1 MTETQY
7 PVPDGLTAAGLVGRT
22 PGERVMGTETEFGII
37 APGSELT
44 PTQLSAAVVTAMG
57 EALEELGSASAA
69 APGDY
74 LHERPLDDA
83 RGFSVRRADA
93 HESQLTHEGTSV
105 AAGASVAGDC
115 AGAGTGAAGAGA
127 SGGRILMNS
136 VLGNG
141 ARFYVDH
148 AHPEYSSP
156 ETTNSYDA
164 AVWDQAGDR
173 LASAAAR
180 YASERIGHE
189 VILHKNNVDGKGA
202 SYGTHENYLTPRALP
217 FDALV
222 AGLLPFF
229 ASRHIVCG
237 SGRVGLGQFGEQ
249 PGFQISQRADYFEQR
264 VGLETT
270 LRRPLV
276 NTRDEPH
283 GQSDRFRRLHVIVGD
298 ANCWGVS
305 TQVRLGA
312 TNWVLRLIEAGRAPV
327 IELADPVAA
336 VKVFSHDPSLRAT
349 VTTVDGR
356 SLSGLDVQEIF
367 LEAAEKYAGENWAAE
382 QAASDAVS
390 SGAERGVLVLW
401 RRIVDALRAD
411 DPVADRLVEWRGK
424 YSLLRAYAARAGLDA
439 ADPDTWDA
447 DQLKLIDLQWS
458 DLRAGKGLAWAL
470 ERAGKAET
478 VLAEADI
485 QAALTTPPATTRAW
499 ARGQAVTTFGTQL
512 TSASWDS
519 LTFDVDGR
527 IERIDMPVPWAAT
540 NHEVSTA
547 SLGEFCTGIEQST
560 HAHEPSPSDPHTL

>member
-69 APGDY
+69 APWDY

-237 SGRVGLGQFGEQ
+237 SGLVGLGQFGEQ

-336 VKVFSHDPSLRAT
+336 IKAFSHDPSLSAT
-349 VTTVDGR
+349 VATVDGR
-356 SLSGLDVQEIF
+356 SLSGLDIQEMF
-367 LEAAEKYAGENWAAE
+367 LEAAEDWAAE
-382 QAASDAVS
+382 DRARAEQSEDVHVAPERDA
-390 SGAERGVLVLW
+390 LVLW

-439 ADPDTWDA
+439 ADPATWDA

-499 ARGQAVTTFGTQL
+499 ARGQAVTTFATQL

-540 NHEVSTA
+540 EREVSTA
-547 SLGEFCTGIEQST
+547 SLAEFCDSIEQST
-560 HAHEPSPSDPHTL
+560 HAHAPTASDPHAL

>member
-1 MTETQY
+1 MREAQH
-7 PVPDGLTAAGLVGRT
+7 PVPEGLTATGLVGRT
-22 PGERVMGTETEFGII
+22 PGERVMGTETEYGII

-57 EALEELGSASAA
+57 EALEELDSASAA
-69 APGDY
+69 APWDY

-83 RGFSVRRADA
+83 RGFSMRRADA

-105 AAGASVAGDC
+105 AAGASAAGDC
-115 AGAGTGAAGAGA
+115 AGAGTGAAGARSA
-127 SGGRILMNS
+127 SGRILMNS

-312 TNWVLRLIEAGRAPV
+312 TNWVLRLIEAGRARV

-336 VKVFSHDPSLRAT
+336 IKAFSHDPSLSAT
-349 VTTVDGR
+349 VATVDGR
-356 SLSGLDVQEIF
+356 SLSGLDIQEMF
-367 LEAAEKYAGENWAAE
+367 LEAAEDWAAE
-382 QAASDAVS
+382 DRARAEQSEDVHVAPERDA
-390 SGAERGVLVLW
+390 LVLW

-439 ADPDTWDA
+439 ADPATWDA

-499 ARGQAVTTFGTQL
+499 ARGQAVSTFGTQL

-540 NHEVSTA
+540 EREVSTA
-547 SLGEFCTGIEQST
+547 SLAEFCDSIEQST
-560 HAHEPSPSDPHTL
+560 HAHAPTASDPHAL

>member
-7 PVPDGLTAAGLVGRT
+7 PVPDGLTAAGLVGRN
-22 PGERVMGTETEFGII
+22 PGERVMGTETEYGII

-57 EALEELGSASAA
+57 QALEELGSASAA
-69 APGDY
+69 APWDY

-83 RGFSVRRADA
+83 RGFSMRRADA

-105 AAGASVAGDC
+105 AAG
-115 AGAGTGAAGAGA
+115 TGVAGAGA
-127 SGGRILMNS
+127 AGGRILMNS

-164 AVWDQAGDR
+164 ALWDQAGDR

-312 TNWVLRLIEAGRAPV
+312 TNWVLRLIEAGHAPR

-336 VKVFSHDPSLRAT
+336 VKAFSHDPSLRAT
-349 VTTVDGR
+349 VSTVDGR
-356 SLSGLDVQEIF
+356 SLTGLDIQEIF
-367 LEAAEKYAGENWAAE
+367 LEAAEKYAAENWATE
-382 QAASDAVS
+382 QAAPDAVS
-390 SGAERGVLVLW
+390 SNADRDALVLW
-401 RRIVDALRAD
+401 RRIIDALRAD

-424 YSLLRAYAARAGLDA
+424 HALLRAYAARAGLDA
-439 ADPDTWDA
+439 ADPATWDA

-499 ARGQAVTTFGTQL
+499 ARGQAVTTFATQL

-540 NHEVSTA
+540 EHEVSTA
-547 SLGEFCTGIEQST
+547 SLAEFCESIDASEHT
-560 HAHEPSPSDPHTL
+560 HAPTASDPHTL

>member
-22 PGERVMGTETEFGII
+22 LGERVMGTETEYGII

-69 APGDY
+69 APWDY

-93 HESQLTHEGTSV
+93 HESQLTHEGRSV
-105 AAGASVAGDC
+105 AAGASGAAGA
-115 AGAGTGAAGAGA
+115 AGAGTGVAGAGA
-127 SGGRILMNS
+127 AGGRILMNS

-156 ETTNSYDA
+156 ETTHSYDA

-283 GQSDRFRRLHVIVGD
+283 AQQQRFRRLHVIVGD

-312 TNWVLRLIEAGRAPV
+312 TNWVLRLIEAGRVPR

-349 VTTVDGR
+349 VTTADGR
-356 SLSGLDVQEIF
+356 SLSGLDIQEMF
-367 LEAAEKYAGENWAAE
+367 LESAEKYAAENWAAE

-390 SGAERGVLVLW
+390 SGAERGVLILW

-439 ADPDTWDA
+439 ADPATWDA

-527 IERIDMPVPWAAT
+527 IERTDMPVPWAAT
-540 NHEVSTA
+540 KHEVSTL

>member
-1 MTETQY
+1 MRETQH
-7 PVPDGLTAAGLVGRT
+7 PVPEGLTATGLVGRT
-22 PGERVMGTETEFGII
+22 PGERVMGTETEYGII

-69 APGDY
+69 APWDY

-83 RGFSVRRADA
+83 RGFSMRRADA

-105 AAGASVAGDC
+105 AAGASVASSHSS
-115 AGAGTGAAGAGA
+115 AGPGAAGARSA
-127 SGGRILMNS
+127 SGRILMNS

-156 ETTNSYDA
+156 ETTHSYDA

-173 LASAAAR
+173 LASAAAG

-283 GQSDRFRRLHVIVGD
+283 AQQHRFRRLHVIVGD
-298 ANCWGVS
+298 ANCWGIS

-312 TNWVLRLIEAGRAPV
+312 TNWVLRLIEAGHAPR

-336 VKVFSHDPSLRAT
+336 VKAFSHDPSLRAT
-349 VTTVDGR
+349 VSTVDGR
-356 SLSGLDVQEIF
+356 SLTGLDIQEMF
-367 LEAAEKYAGENWAAE
+367 LEAAEDWAAE
-382 QAASDAVS
+382 DWARAEQSEDVHVAP
-390 SGAERGVLVLW
+390 ERGALVLW

-424 YSLLRAYAARAGLDA
+424 YSLLRAYAARGGLDA
-439 ADPDTWDA
+439 ADPATWDA

-478 VLAEADI
+478 VLADADI
-485 QAALTTPPATTRAW
+485 EAARTTPPATTRAW
-499 ARGQAVTTFGTQL
+499 ARGQAVSTFGSQL

-527 IERIDMPVPWAAT
+527 IERIDMSVPWAAT
-540 NHEVSTA
+540 KHEVSTA
-547 SLGEFCTGIEQST
+547 SLAEFCESIEAAEHT
-560 HAHEPSPSDPHTL
+560 HATTANDPHTL

>member
-1 MTETQY
+1 MRETQH
-7 PVPDGLTAAGLVGRT
+7 PVPEGLTVAGLVGRA
-22 PGERVMGTETEFGII
+22 PGERVMGTETEYGII

-57 EALEELGSASAA
+57 QALEELGSASAA
-69 APGDY
+69 APWDY

-83 RGFSVRRADA
+83 RGFSMRRADA
-93 HESQLTHEGTSV
+93 HESQLTYEGTSV
-105 AAGASVAGDC
+105 AAG
-115 AGAGTGAAGAGA
+115 TGVAGAGA
-127 SGGRILMNS
+127 AGGRILMNS

-164 AVWDQAGDR
+164 ALWDQAGDR

-312 TNWVLRLIEAGRAPV
+312 TNWVLRLIEAGSAPGV
-327 IELADPVAA
+327 ELADPVAA
-336 VKVFSHDPSLRAT
+336 VKAFSHDPSLRAT

-356 SLSGLDVQEIF
+356 SLTGLDIQEIF
-367 LEAAEKYAGENWAAE
+367 LEAAEKYAAENWATE
-382 QAASDAVS
+382 QAAPDAVS
-390 SGAERGVLVLW
+390 SNADRDALVLW
-401 RRIVDALRAD
+401 RRIIDALRAD
-411 DPVADRLVEWRGK
+411 DPVADRLVEWHGK

-439 ADPDTWDA
+439 ADPATWDA

-499 ARGQAVTTFGTQL
+499 ARGQAVTTFATQL

-540 NHEVSTA
+540 EHEVSTA
-547 SLGEFCTGIEQST
+547 SLAEFCESIDASEHT
-560 HAHEPSPSDPHTL
+560 HAPTASDPHTL

>member
-69 APGDY
+69 APWDY

-93 HESQLTHEGTSV
+93 HESQLTHEGRSV
-105 AAGASVAGDC
+105 AAGASGAGGA

-336 VKVFSHDPSLRAT
+336 IKAFSHDPSLSAT
-349 VTTVDGR
+349 VATVDGR
-356 SLSGLDVQEIF
+356 SLSGLDIQEMF
-367 LEAAEKYAGENWAAE
+367 LEAAEDWAAE
-382 QAASDAVS
+382 DRARAEQSEDVHVAPERDA
-390 SGAERGVLVLW
+390 LVLW

-439 ADPDTWDA
+439 ADPATWDA

-499 ARGQAVTTFGTQL
+499 ARGQAVSTFGTQL

-540 NHEVSTA
+540 EREVSNA
-547 SLGEFCTGIEQST
+547 SLAEFCDSIEQST
-560 HAHEPSPSDPHTL
+560 HAHAPTASDPHAL

>member
-1 MTETQY
+1 MRETQH
-7 PVPDGLTAAGLVGRT
+7 PVPEGLTVAGLVGRA
-22 PGERVMGTETEFGII
+22 PGERVMGTETEYGII

-57 EALEELGSASAA
+57 QALEELGSASAA
-69 APGDY
+69 APWDY

-83 RGFSVRRADA
+83 RGFSMRRADA

-105 AAGASVAGDC
+105 AAG
-115 AGAGTGAAGAGA
+115 TGVAGAGA
-127 SGGRILMNS
+127 AGGRILMNS

-164 AVWDQAGDR
+164 ALWDQAGDR

-312 TNWVLRLIEAGRAPV
+312 TNWVLRLIEAGSAPGV
-327 IELADPVAA
+327 ELADPVAA
-336 VKVFSHDPSLRAT
+336 VKAFSHDPSLRAT

-356 SLSGLDVQEIF
+356 SLTGLDIQEIF
-367 LEAAEKYAGENWAAE
+367 LEAAEKYAAENWATE
-382 QAASDAVS
+382 QAAPDAVS
-390 SGAERGVLVLW
+390 SNADRDALVLW
-401 RRIVDALRAD
+401 RRIIDALRAD
-411 DPVADRLVEWRGK
+411 DPVADRLVEWHGK

-439 ADPDTWDA
+439 ADPATWDA

-499 ARGQAVTTFGTQL
+499 ARGQAVTTFATQL

-540 NHEVSTA
+540 EHEVSTA
-547 SLGEFCTGIEQST
+547 SLGEFCDSIDASEHT
-560 HAHEPSPSDPHTL
+560 HAPTASDPHTL

>member
-1 MTETQY
+1 MRETQH
-7 PVPDGLTAAGLVGRT
+7 PVPEGLTVAGLVGRA
-22 PGERVMGTETEFGII
+22 PGERVMGTETEYGII

-57 EALEELGSASAA
+57 QALEELGSASAA
-69 APGDY
+69 APWDY

-83 RGFSVRRADA
+83 RGFSMRRADA

-105 AAGASVAGDC
+105 AAG
-115 AGAGTGAAGAGA
+115 TGVAGAGA
-127 SGGRILMNS
+127 AGGRILMNS

-164 AVWDQAGDR
+164 ALWDQAGDR

-312 TNWVLRLIEAGRAPV
+312 TNWVLRLIEAGSAPGV
-327 IELADPVAA
+327 ELADPVAA
-336 VKVFSHDPSLRAT
+336 VKAFSHDPSLRAT
-349 VTTVDGR
+349 VTRFDGR
-356 SLSGLDVQEIF
+356 SLTGLDIKEIF
-367 LEAAEKYAGENWAAE
+367 LEAAEKYAAENWATE
-382 QAASDAVS
+382 QAAPDAVS
-390 SGAERGVLVLW
+390 SNADRDALVLW
-401 RRIVDALRAD
+401 RRIIDALRAD
-411 DPVADRLVEWRGK
+411 DPVADRLVEWHGK

-439 ADPDTWDA
+439 ADPATWDA

-499 ARGQAVTTFGTQL
+499 ARGQAVTTFATQL

-540 NHEVSTA
+540 EHEVSTA
-547 SLGEFCTGIEQST
+547 SLAEFCESIDASEHT
-560 HAHEPSPSDPHTL
+560 HAPTASDPHTL

>member
-1 MTETQY
+1 MRETQH
-7 PVPDGLTAAGLVGRT
+7 PVPEGLTVAGLVGRA
-22 PGERVMGTETEFGII
+22 PGERVMGTETEYGII

-57 EALEELGSASAA
+57 QALEELGSASAA
-69 APGDY
+69 APWDY

-83 RGFSVRRADA
+83 RGFSMRRADA

-105 AAGASVAGDC
+105 AAG
-115 AGAGTGAAGAGA
+115 TGVAGAGA
-127 SGGRILMNS
+127 AGGRILMNS

-164 AVWDQAGDR
+164 ALWDQAGDR

-312 TNWVLRLIEAGRAPV
+312 TNWVLRLIEAGSAPGV
-327 IELADPVAA
+327 ELADPVAA
-336 VKVFSHDPSLRAT
+336 VKAFSHDPSLRAT

-356 SLSGLDVQEIF
+356 SLTGLDIQEIF
-367 LEAAEKYAGENWAAE
+367 LEAAEKYAAENWATE
-382 QAASDAVS
+382 QAAPDAVS
-390 SGAERGVLVLW
+390 SNADRDALVLW

-439 ADPDTWDA
+439 ADPATWDA

-470 ERAGKAET
+470 ERTGKAET

-499 ARGQAVTTFGTQL
+499 ARGQAVSTFGTQL

-540 NHEVSTA
+540 EREVSTA
-547 SLGEFCTGIEQST
+547 SLAEFCDSIEQST
-560 HAHEPSPSDPHTL
+560 HAHAPTASDPHAL

>member
-1 MTETQY
+1 MREAQH
-7 PVPDGLTAAGLVGRT
+7 PVPEGLTATGLVGRT
-22 PGERVMGTETEFGII
+22 PGERVMGTETEYGII

-57 EALEELGSASAA
+57 EALEELDSASAA
-69 APGDY
+69 APWDY

-83 RGFSVRRADA
+83 RGFSMRRADA

-105 AAGASVAGDC
+105 AAGASAAGDC
-115 AGAGTGAAGAGA
+115 AGAGTGAAGARSA
-127 SGGRILMNS
+127 SGRILMNS

-283 GQSDRFRRLHVIVGD
+283 AQQHRFRRLHVIVGD

-305 TQVRLGA
+305 THVRLGA
-312 TNWVLRLIEAGRAPV
+312 TNWVLRLIEAGHAPR
-327 IELADPVAA
+327 IGLADPVAA
-336 VKVFSHDPSLRAT
+336 VKAFSHDPSLRAT
-349 VTTVDGR
+349 VSTVDGR
-356 SLSGLDVQEIF
+356 SLSGLDIQEMF
-367 LEAAEKYAGENWAAE
+367 LEAAERYAGENWAAE
-382 QAASDAVS
+382 EAASDAVS
-390 SGAERGVLVLW
+390 SGAERGALVLW
-401 RRIVDALRAD
+401 RRIVDTLRAD

-439 ADPDTWDA
+439 ADPATWDA

-478 VLAEADI
+478 VLAGADI

-499 ARGQAVTTFGTQL
+499 ARGQAVTTFGSQL

-527 IERIDMPVPWAAT
+527 IERVDMPVPWAAT
-540 NHEVSTA
+540 KHEVSTT
-547 SLGEFCTGIEQST
+547 SLAEFCESIEASEHT
-560 HAHEPSPSDPHTL
+560 NAPTASDPHAL

>member
-1 MTETQY
+1 MREAQH
-7 PVPDGLTAAGLVGRT
+7 PVPEGLTAAGLVGRT
-22 PGERVMGTETEFGII
+22 PGERVMGTETEYGVI

-57 EALEELGSASAA
+57 EALDELGSASAA
-69 APGDY
+69 APWDY

-83 RGFSVRRADA
+83 RGFSMRRADA
-93 HESQLTHEGTSV
+93 HASQLTHEGTSV
-105 AAGASVAGDC
+105 AAGASVAGSHAS
-115 AGAGTGAAGAGA
+115 AGARSAN
-127 SGGRILMNS
+127 GRILMNS

-283 GQSDRFRRLHVIVGD
+283 AQQQRFRRLHVIVGD
-298 ANCWGVS
+298 ANCWGIS

-312 TNWVLRLIEAGRAPV
+312 TTWVLRLIEAGRAPG
-327 IELADPVAA
+327 IELADPVPAI
-336 VKVFSHDPSLRAT
+336 KVFSHDPSLRAT
-349 VTTVDGR
+349 VATVDGR
-356 SLSGLDVQEIF
+356 SLSGLDIQEMF
-367 LEAAEKYAGENWAAE
+367 LEAAEDWAAE
-382 QAASDAVS
+382 EQSEDVHVAPERDA
-390 SGAERGVLVLW
+390 LVLW

-411 DPVADRLVEWRGK
+411 DPVADRLIEWRGK
-424 YSLLRAYAARAGLDA
+424 YSLLRAYAARGGLDA
-439 ADPDTWDA
+439 ADPATWDA

-470 ERAGKAET
+470 ERAGKTET
-478 VLAEADI
+478 VLAGADI
-485 QAALTTPPATTRAW
+485 EAARTTPPATTRAW
-499 ARGQAVTTFGTQL
+499 ARGQAVTTFGSRL
-512 TSASWDS
+512 TSASWES

-527 IERIDMPVPWAAT
+527 IERVDMPVPWAAT
-540 NHEVSTA
+540 KHEVSTT
-547 SLGEFCTGIEQST
+547 SLAEFCESIEASERT
-560 HAHEPSPSDPHTL
+560 NAPIASDPHAL

>member
-1 MTETQY
+1 
-7 PVPDGLTAAGLVGRT
+7 
-22 PGERVMGTETEFGII
+22 
-37 APGSELT
+37 
-44 PTQLSAAVVTAMG
+44 MG

-69 APGDY
+69 APWDY

-336 VKVFSHDPSLRAT
+336 IKAFSHDPSLSAT
-349 VTTVDGR
+349 VATVDGR
-356 SLSGLDVQEIF
+356 SLSGLDIQEMF
-367 LEAAEKYAGENWAAE
+367 LEAAEDWAAE
-382 QAASDAVS
+382 DRARAEQSEDVHVAPERDA
-390 SGAERGVLVLW
+390 LVLW

-439 ADPDTWDA
+439 ADPATWDA

-499 ARGQAVTTFGTQL
+499 ARGQAVSTFGTQL

-540 NHEVSTA
+540 EREVSTA
-547 SLGEFCTGIEQST
+547 SLAEFCDSIEQST
-560 HAHEPSPSDPHTL
+560 HAHAPTASDPHAL

>member
-22 PGERVMGTETEFGII
+22 PGERVMGTETEYGII

-69 APGDY
+69 APWDY

-115 AGAGTGAAGAGA
+115 AGAETGDAGAGA

-173 LASAAAR
+173 LASVAAR

-312 TNWVLRLIEAGRAPV
+312 TNWVLRLIEAGRMPR

-336 VKVFSHDPSLRAT
+336 VKVFSQDPSLRAT

-356 SLSGLDVQEIF
+356 SLSGLDIQEIF
-367 LEAAEKYAGENWAAE
+367 LEAAEKYAGENCAAE

-390 SGAERGVLVLW
+390 SGAERDALVLW

-439 ADPDTWDA
+439 ADPATWDA

-499 ARGQAVTTFGTQL
+499 ARGHAVTTFGTQL
-512 TSASWDS
+512 TSASWDR

>member
-1 MTETQY
+1 MRETQH
-7 PVPDGLTAAGLVGRT
+7 PVPEGLTATGLVGRT
-22 PGERVMGTETEFGII
+22 PGERVMGTETEYGII

-44 PTQLSAAVVTAMG
+44 PTQLSAAVVTTMG

-69 APGDY
+69 APWDY

-83 RGFSVRRADA
+83 RGFSMRRADA

-105 AAGASVAGDC
+105 AAGASVASSHSS
-115 AGAGTGAAGAGA
+115 AGPGAAGARSA
-127 SGGRILMNS
+127 GGRILMNS

-164 AVWDQAGDR
+164 ALWDQAGDR

-312 TNWVLRLIEAGRAPV
+312 TNWVLRLIEAGSAPGV
-327 IELADPVAA
+327 ELADPVAA
-336 VKVFSHDPSLRAT
+336 VKAFSHDPSLRAT

-356 SLSGLDVQEIF
+356 SLTGLDIQEIF
-367 LEAAEKYAGENWAAE
+367 LEAAEKYAAENWATE
-382 QAASDAVS
+382 QAAPDAVS
-390 SGAERGVLVLW
+390 SNADRDALVLW

-411 DPVADRLVEWRGK
+411 DPVADRLVEWHGK

-439 ADPDTWDA
+439 ADPATWDA

-499 ARGQAVTTFGTQL
+499 ARGQAVTTFATQL

-540 NHEVSTA
+540 EHEVSTA
-547 SLGEFCTGIEQST
+547 SLGEFCDSIEQST
-560 HAHEPSPSDPHTL
+560 HAHVPTASDPHTL